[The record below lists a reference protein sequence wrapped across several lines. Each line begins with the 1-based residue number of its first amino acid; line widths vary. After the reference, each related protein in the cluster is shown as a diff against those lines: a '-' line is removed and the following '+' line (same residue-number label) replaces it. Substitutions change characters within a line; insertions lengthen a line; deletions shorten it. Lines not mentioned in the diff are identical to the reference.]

1 MRVKLEWLNEF
12 VNISDLSTEELVH
25 ILSLHS
31 IEIENVDHMAYGTDL
46 VVGHVLSR
54 IPHPDSDHLSVCQ
67 VDAGTETLQI
77 VCGAP
82 NVAAGQYII
91 LAKIGCEL
99 PGGFAIKKSKI
110 RGVESFGM
118 ICSLSELGVEKKF
131 IPEEYQNGIYYF
143 SGQPKPGTSA
153 LVALNLHDAV
163 LDLNL
168 TPNRGDL
175 MSMIGVA
182 IEVGA
187 VLDRPLKP
195 WVEHLLDPSG
205 TSKLDVKVASKD
217 CVGYY
222 AQTFENIQIKPSPW
236 WLISRLVAFGVR
248 PINNVVDITNY
259 ILALFGQPLHA
270 FDQEKLGSEILVRN
284 ALKNEGIVTLDG
296 NKREL
301 VSEDLVITDGKRPV
315 AIAGVM
321 GGADTEITDSTS
333 RIVIEAAV
341 FDPMAIRRTSQ
352 RLGLR
357 SEASARYERGIDIN
371 RTKKALTYAGWL
383 LQELAEAKPE
393 GKAAF
398 AGTEE
403 IPLAWIPI
411 TEAAVSKL
419 LGIEIKKPEMIDI
432 FQRLKFEIKDGK
444 ELLIG
449 VPNRRSDIKIK
460 NDLIEELGRIHGYEN
475 LPNTLPESSIAGTLT
490 ESQKTIRIIR
500 SALVGMGLNE
510 VLTYSLVKE
519 GYNSY
524 FTYNHV
530 SGSSAIKLLNPM
542 TQDHAFLRQGLT
554 LSLVENAEYCYS
566 RKMKDLAI
574 FEIGKSYY
582 RDFAYHGAD
591 TLSILLANRFAGT
604 PWKHEEENA
613 DFFLIKGIL
622 ENLFGKLRIEA
633 EFRPLEKECKEL
645 HPARSTSVFYQGE
658 NIGFVGCLHPKFTS
672 ERALD
677 TMYVAELKLDKILG
691 EEKPTIVYQAI
702 SKFPSMERDI
712 AVVVSKDTPA
722 QVVVDTIKNVDR
734 KLIADV
740 QVFDVYTG
748 ENVESDQ
755 KSIALHLV
763 FSSNEPLTEEL
774 VTAKMNKIVKELV
787 KNHQAKLRS

>member
-46 VVGHVLSR
+46 AVGHVLSR

-67 VDAGTETLQI
+67 VDAGSETLQI
-77 VCGAP
+77 VCGAT

-99 PGGFAIKKSKI
+99 PGGLAIKKSKI
-110 RGVESFGM
+110 RGIESFGM

-131 IPEEYQNGIYYF
+131 IPEEYQNGIFYF
-143 SGQPKPGTSA
+143 SDQPQPGTNA
-153 LVALNLHDAV
+153 LAALNLHDAV

-195 WVEHLLDPSG
+195 WVEHLLDQSG
-205 TSKLDVKVASKD
+205 TTKLDVKVASRD

-284 ALKNEGIVTLDG
+284 ALKNETIVTLDG
-296 NKREL
+296 NKRDL
-301 VSEDLVITDGKRPV
+301 VSEDLVITDGKKPV

-321 GGADTEITDSTS
+321 GGADTEITDSTNK
-333 RIVIEAAV
+333 IVIEAAV

-371 RTKKALTYAGWL
+371 RTQKALVYAGWL
-383 LQELAEAKPE
+383 LQELAEAKPA
-393 GKAAF
+393 GPAAF
-398 AGTEE
+398 AGTKE
-403 IPLAWIPI
+403 IPLIWIPI

-432 FQRLKFEIKDGK
+432 FRRLKFEIQDGK

-475 LPNTLPESSIAGTLT
+475 LPNTLPESSIAGILT
-490 ESQKTIRIIR
+490 EAQKTIRIIR

-530 SGSSAIKLLNPM
+530 SGSRAIKLLNPM

-554 LSLVENAEYCYS
+554 LSLVENAEYCFS

-574 FEIGKSYY
+574 FEIGKNYY
-582 RDFAYHGAD
+582 RDFAYHG
-591 TLSILLANRFAGT
+591 TEMLSILLANRFAGT

-622 ENLFGKLRIEA
+622 ANLFGKLRIEA
-633 EFRPLEKECKEL
+633 EFRPLDKECKEL
-645 HPARSTSVFYQGE
+645 HPARSASVYYQGE

-691 EEKPTIVYQAI
+691 EEKPAIVYQTI

-712 AVVVSKDTPA
+712 AIVVSKETPA
-722 QVVVDTIKNVDR
+722 QAIVDTIRNVDR
-734 KLIADV
+734 KLISDV

-755 KSIALHLV
+755 KSIALHLF

-774 VTAKMNKIVKELV
+774 ITAKMNKIVKELV

>member
-67 VDAGTETLQI
+67 VDTGTETLQI

-99 PGGFAIKKSKI
+99 PGGLAIKKSKI
-110 RGVESFGM
+110 RGLESFGM
-118 ICSLSELGVEKKF
+118 ICSLSELGVEKKY

-143 SGQPKPGTSA
+143 SDHPKLGTNA
-153 LVALNLHDAV
+153 LAALNLQDAV

-182 IEVGA
+182 IEAGA
-187 VLDRPLKP
+187 VLNRPLKP
-195 WVEHLLDPSG
+195 WAEDLFEQNGNP
-205 TSKLDVKVASKD
+205 KLDVKVVSKD

-222 AQTFENIQIKPSPW
+222 AQTFENVQIKPSPW

-284 ALKNEGIVTLDG
+284 ALKNETIITLDG
-296 NKREL
+296 NKRNL
-301 VSEDLVITDGKRPV
+301 VREDLVITDGKKPV

-321 GGADTEITDSTS
+321 GGADTEITDATNK
-333 RIVIEAAV
+333 IVIEAAV

-371 RTKKALTYAGWL
+371 RTKKALAYAGWL
-383 LQELAEAKPE
+383 LRELAGAKPA
-393 GKAAF
+393 GGPAF
-398 AGTEE
+398 AGTKE
-403 IPLAWIPI
+403 IPLTWIPI
-411 TEAAVSKL
+411 TEANVTKL

-432 FQRLKFEIKDGK
+432 FRRLQFEIKDGK

-475 LPNTLPESSIAGTLT
+475 LPNILPASSIAGALT
-490 ESQKTIRIIR
+490 ESQKAARIIR

-510 VLTYSLVKE
+510 VITYSLVNE
-519 GYNSY
+519 GYNSF
-524 FTYNHV
+524 FTYNQV
-530 SGSSAIKLLNPM
+530 PGSKAVKLLNPM
-542 TQDHAFLRQGLT
+542 TQDRAFLRQGLT
-554 LSLVENAEYCYS
+554 LSLVENAEYCFS

-574 FEIGKSYY
+574 FEIGKSFYQ
-582 RDFAYHGAD
+582 DFAYHGTE
-591 TLSILLANRFAGT
+591 TLAILLANRFAGT
-604 PWKHEEENA
+604 PWKNENENA

-622 ENLFGKLRIEA
+622 ENLFAKLRIEV
-633 EFRPLEKECKEL
+633 EFRPLERECAQM
-645 HPARSTSVFYQGE
+645 HPARSASIFYQEE

-672 ERALD
+672 ERGLD
-677 TMYVAELKLDKILG
+677 TMYVAELKLEKILG
-691 EEKPTIVYQAI
+691 KESKTLIYQPI
-702 SKFPSMERDI
+702 SKFPTMERDI
-712 AVVVSKDTPA
+712 AVVVSNEIPA
-722 QVVVDTIKNVDR
+722 QALVDTIRSVDR
-734 KLIADV
+734 KLITDV

-755 KSIALHLV
+755 KSIALHLG